1 MKIIRSRL
9 KTKFGSLAMAAVA
22 ACSMSLYS
30 AAPAPRIAGS
40 GFGGASPYATDAYPG
55 FDGLDD
61 LKTPEKREKS
71 WFLGV
76 SRDTPSAQWAY
87 VQEMEAAGE
96 YRAARR
102 GCDALVREWPS
113 SPEAPKA
120 QLRLADIWVKY
131 YQDWEEA
138 FEALDYML
146 NFYSGYAN
154 YLELVERQYEY
165 TNKIVEERKSF
176 LGFAIVS
183 TRVIRQH
190 YEAIVRRAPGASYV
204 PEAMLKIADLRE
216 KDYQY
221 EEAVQVYG
229 ALMAKYPVTAA
240 VKTAVYRQAKARMW
254 LARRLAYNTPRC
266 LDTLNYLKM
275 MIVKHPD
282 LPEIEE
288 MKKWESELS
297 AYLEKDAYEDA
308 LFYDSKQRT
317 RHASIAAWKRYLEE
331 HPTSVHA
338 EEIKARI
345 ANLEAAAAKAASPS
359 KEQ

>member
-1 MKIIRSRL
+1 MKGKDKVNI
-9 KTKFGSLAMAAVA
+9 KTIAVFA
-22 ACSMSLYS
+22 SILCATSCLYS
-30 AAPAPRIAGS
+30 APAPRIAGS

-87 VQEMEAAGE
+87 IQEMEAEGS

-113 SPEAPKA
+113 SPEAPLA

-131 YQDWEEA
+131 YQDWDEA
-138 FEALDYML
+138 FEALEYML
-146 NFYSGYAN
+146 NFYSRDCN

-165 TNKIVEERKSF
+165 TNKIVEEDKTF
-176 LGFAIVS
+176 LGFSVVA

-190 YEAIVRRAPGASYV
+190 YESIVRRAPGASYV
-204 PEAMLKIADLRE
+204 PAAMLKIADLRE
-216 KDYQY
+216 QDYQY
-221 EEAVQVYG
+221 EEAVQVYA
-229 ALMAKYPVTAA
+229 ALMAKYPLTSEAKV
-240 VKTAVYRQAKARMW
+240 AVYRQAKARMW

-266 LDTLNYLKM
+266 VDTLNYLKM
-275 MIVKHPD
+275 MISKYPE

-288 MKKWESELS
+288 LKGWHSELS
-297 AYLEKDAYEDA
+297 AYLEKDAYEQA

-317 RHASIAAWKRYLEE
+317 RHASISAWKRYLEE
-331 HPTSVHA
+331 HPESVHA

-345 ANLEAAAAKAASPS
+345 SELEKAASIANTS
-359 KEQ
+359 NKE